1 MRTNTAIRMPLVAL
15 GYLYHW
21 KLWITSCLSFFYIRL
36 GGTGTD
42 ILGSAAMLQPRCMMI
57 VGAVARTHV
66 DSQSMDALLATVHG
80 CSHHYART
88 CCTPYRITTRHATAE
103 GVQRAGWTVDG
114 SVPTIYGTSC
124 PAPGTWSTQKRATSG
139 QMVWNFVVIKR
150 KEPGWGHGTAQ
161 TLGIHSAACEASSL
175 ENAPNSIAQTAKFY
189 IGDVL
194 KILRLPAQILSA
206 DIWISKL
213 PTQIRRLQTQI
224 LRPPTQILR
233 LVLF

>member
-15 GYLYHW
+15 GYLYHG

-42 ILGSAAMLQPRCMMI
+42 ILGSAAMLQPRCMQLI
-57 VGAVARTHV
+57 VGAVARINV

-80 CSHHYART
+80 RSHHYART

-124 PAPGTWSTQKRATSG
+124 LAPGIWSTQKRASSG
-139 QMVWNFVVIKR
+139 QMVWNFVVIER
-150 KEPGWGHGTAQ
+150 KEPGWGHGTAE
-161 TLGIHSAACEASSL
+161 TLGIHSAACEACSL
-175 ENAPNSIAQTAKFY
+175 ES
-189 IGDVL
+189 GDVL
-194 KILRLPAQILSA
+194 KILRLPAQIPSA
-206 DIWISKL
+206 NIWISKL

-224 LRPPTQILR
+224 LRPPTQDLKTFVYILR
-233 LVLF
+233 LRNGPG